1 MQFHRKVPAWL
12 LPAIGGLV
20 ILAVWVGLGLLS
32 EEPPESTTPEEGGA
46 SLLAYLSPS
55 DGPAEVQA
63 MDFGSGQEV
72 QLTGSAGVS
81 SFAVSTDGEFLV
93 ISIHND
99 ENGADLWRAD
109 LLSGA
114 SQPLLE
120 CGGAT
125 CESPRLSPDGTWL
138 AYQRSTP
145 GVAYSPEIWLLE
157 LESGDAQRLSDSAR
171 PSRDPSWAGSEALGY
186 YEPDLSAFVLV
197 DLDGRP
203 IAEITNDSGGGAA
216 WAPDGSSLVAA
227 EQSQL
232 NTSILRGPS
241 GEAAFDTP
249 EPGSQT
255 AVEVLSSQL
264 MQYDLDGG
272 SQPLLDYSDPM
283 VEDALPTFSPDGQWL
298 AFTRKYLDEERW
310 TPGRQLWLL
319 NMDSGELSQ
328 LTDSPN
334 HQVIAIAWSPD
345 GQQIAYVRANQVEF
359 QNPLELWITNLDGSA
374 SQLIA
379 VDAYAPAWVP

>member
-1 MQFHRKVPAWL
+1 MQFRRKVPAWL

-20 ILAVWVGLGLLS
+20 ILAVWIGLGLLS
-32 EEPPESTTPEEGGA
+32 EEPAESTSPEEGGA

-63 MDFGSGQEV
+63 MDFGSGQVV
-72 QLTGSAGVS
+72 QLTNSGGVS
-81 SFAVSTDGEFLV
+81 SFAVDPNGEFLV
-93 ISIHND
+93 ISIRND
-99 ENGADLWRAD
+99 ENGADLRRAD

-120 CGGAT
+120 CGGDT
-125 CESPRLSPDGTWL
+125 CEGPQISPDGAWL

-145 GVAYSPEIWLLE
+145 GAAFSPEIWLLD

-171 PSRDPSWAGSEALGY
+171 LSRDPAWAASESISY

-197 DLDGRP
+197 NLDGRR
-203 IAEITNDSGGGAA
+203 IAEIENESGGGAA
-216 WAPDGSSLVAA
+216 WAPDGSYLVAA
-227 EQSQL
+227 EQSEL

-249 EPGSQT
+249 EPGTQT
-255 AVEVLSSQL
+255 VVEVLSSQL
-264 MQYDLDGG
+264 MRYDLDGG
-272 SQPLLDYSDPM
+272 SQPLLNYSDPM

-298 AFTRKYLDEERW
+298 AFTRKFLDGERW

-319 NMDSGELSQ
+319 HVESGELAQ
-328 LTDSPN
+328 LTDSAN

-345 GQQIAYVRANQVEF
+345 GRQIAYVRANQDQF

-379 VDAYAPAWVP
+379 VDTYAPAWVP